1 MSQFCGTGTEDVH
14 DAGEVIAQPV
24 AVYNCSRI
32 GRVAN
37 PPSFSLTDWFR
48 SARRR
53 ATTRV
58 SAA

>member
-1 MSQFCGTGTEDVH
+1 MAQMGASFG
-14 DAGEVIAQPV
+14 AGAAGALADDEVTAQAPV

-37 PPSFSLTDWFR
+37 PPSPWFVELFR

-53 ATTRV
+53 
-58 SAA
+58 